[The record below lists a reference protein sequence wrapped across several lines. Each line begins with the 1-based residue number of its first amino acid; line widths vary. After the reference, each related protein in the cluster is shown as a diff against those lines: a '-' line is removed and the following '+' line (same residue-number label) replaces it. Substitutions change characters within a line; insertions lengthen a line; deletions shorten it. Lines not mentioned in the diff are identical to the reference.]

1 MPYSSLI
8 RPLLF
13 NLPAETAHDVSLK
26 ALNLG
31 QSFGLNKLLFKAP
44 ISDPCT
50 VMGLN
55 FPNRVGLA
63 AGLDKNG
70 AYVDA
75 LANFGFGFI
84 EVGTT
89 TPRPQPGNPKPRM
102 FRLPE
107 ASAVINRLGFNNEG
121 VDKLLS
127 NIRKRQFKGILGIN
141 IGKNFD
147 TPVENA
153 LSDYAFNLHKV
164 YPYADYIAVNISSPN
179 TPNLRQLQQGDALDH
194 LLFGLKEL
202 QGNLQKVHNK
212 YVPLAVKI
220 APDLSELEIE
230 NIAQQLLKHGLDG
243 VIATNTTI
251 SRDAVANLA
260 QANEMGGL
268 SGAPVF
274 ARSTEV
280 VRQLKQHLQ
289 DKIPIIA
296 VGGIL
301 SGADALAKLDAGAS
315 LVQVYTGLVYRGGA
329 LVNEAAQ
336 AIADRKSA

>member
-31 QSFGLNKLLFKAP
+31 QSLGLNKFLFKAP

>member
-13 NLPAETAHDVSLK
+13 TLPAETAHDVSLK

-31 QSFGLNKLLFKAP
+31 QSLGVNKLLFKAP

-89 TPRPQPGNPKPRM
+89 TPRPQSGNPKPRM

-121 VDKLLS
+121 VDKLLG
-127 NIRKRQFKGILGIN
+127 NIRRRQFKGILGIN

-194 LLFGLKEL
+194 LLCGLKEL

-251 SRDAVANLA
+251 SRDAVANLTHA
-260 QANEMGGL
+260 TETGGL

-289 DKIPIIA
+289 DQIPIIA

-329 LVNEAAQ
+329 LVHEVAH
-336 AIADRKSA
+336 AIAARKSA

>member
-1 MPYSSLI
+1 MLYSLI
-8 RPLLF
+8 RPALF
-13 NLPAETAHDVSLK
+13 ALPAETAHALALK
-26 ALNLG
+26 GLNLG
-31 QSFGLNKLLFKAP
+31 QRLGINSLLFKPAVA
-44 ISDPCT
+44 DPCT
-50 VMGLN
+50 VMGLT

-70 AYVDA
+70 EFVDA
-75 LANFGFGFI
+75 LASFGFGFI

-102 FRLPE
+102 FRVPE

-121 VDKLLS
+121 ADKLLS
-127 NIRKRQFKGILGIN
+127 NVRQRKFKGILGIN

-194 LLFGLKEL
+194 LLEGLKEL
-202 QGNLQKVHNK
+202 QGNLVKAHNR

-220 APDLSELEIE
+220 APDLTELEIE
-230 NIAQQLLKHGLDG
+230 NIAQQLLHHQIDG

-251 SRDAVANLA
+251 SRESVAHLA
-260 QANEMGGL
+260 LAKEIGGL

-274 ARSTEV
+274 TRSTEV

-289 DKIPIIA
+289 DNIPIIA

-301 SGADALAKLDAGAS
+301 SGADAVAKLEAGAS
-315 LVQVYTGLVYRGGA
+315 LVQVYTGLVYRGGE
-329 LVNEAAQ
+329 LVHEVAKSV
-336 AIADRKSA
+336 ADYYHTA